1 MAVIASIISK
11 FDESGVNKAGDAH
24 DTLGG
29 KLGKFGKVAGA
40 AFAAAG
46 VAAAAYAGKLLVD
59 GVKAAIED
67 EAAQAKLAK
76 TLQNTTGASKDQ
88 IAAVEDYITK
98 TTLATGVLDDKL
110 RPSLDRLVRSTGN
123 VTEAQKLQ
131 GMALDIS
138 AGTGKDLQAVS
149 EALAKAHDGNFA
161 ALKKLGV
168 PLDENIIKTKDFD
181 AAQAALAATFGGQAA
196 EQANTFQGKM
206 ARLSAAFGEAK
217 ETVGSYVLDALTP
230 LLDVG
235 VNKLIPAFGKMAD
248 KIGKDLQPT
257 FANIA
262 TFFKNDL
269 IPIFKAWWSFATE
282 TVIPG
287 VIKTL
292 KPIIEGLGSVFA
304 TVAEKI
310 EENRDKLEP
319 LFNVLKKVAEFIYS
333 TVYPAIGVVLG
344 GALKVLG
351 TILGGLIDLFAT
363 LVGWITT
370 AITKVVELGR
380 AIANSPLGKV
390 AGAIGGAI
398 GDLFGGG
405 RASGGYVQSGTTYL
419 VGEAGAE
426 LFTPS
431 MSGYIVPNGGGRG
444 SSVVINVSGALD
456 PVSVADQISRILERQ
471 NIRLGV
477 A

>member
-46 VAAAAYAGKLLVD
+46 AAAAAYAGKLLVD

-76 TLQNTTGASKDQ
+76 TLQNTTGASKEQ
-88 IAAVEDYITK
+88 ISAVEDYITK

-131 GMALDIS
+131 SMALDIA

-181 AAQAALAATFGGQAA
+181 AAQQALAATFGGQAA

-217 ETVGSYVLDALTP
+217 ETVGGYVLDALTP
-230 LLDVG
+230 LLDIG

-248 KIGKDLQPT
+248 KIGKDLKPAFSAFSDYFQTVLIPT
-257 FANIA
+257 FKALWDFISD
-262 TFFKNDL
+262 TL
-269 IPIFKAWWSFATE
+269 IPGISA
-282 TVIPG
+282 
-287 VIKTL
+287 TL
-292 KPIIEGLGSVFA
+292 KPIISGLA
-304 TVAEKI
+304 TVFGTVATKI
-310 EENRDKLEP
+310 EENREKLEP
-319 LFNVLKKVAEFIYS
+319 LFTLLGTVASFIAK
-333 TVYPAIGVVLG
+333 TVAPAFG
-344 GALKVLG
+344 KVLG
-351 TILGGLIDLFAT
+351 TELKVVATIIGDIIDVVST
-363 LVGWITT
+363 LVGWLAT
-370 AITKVVELGR
+370 AINKVIELGQ

-390 AGAIGGAI
+390 AGAIGGVI
-398 GDLFGGG
+398 SSVFGGG
-405 RASGGYVQSGTTYL
+405 KAVGGYVQSGTTYL

-431 MSGYIVPNGGGRG
+431 MSGYIVPNGGSGG
-444 SSVVINVSGALD
+444 GNVVINVSGALD